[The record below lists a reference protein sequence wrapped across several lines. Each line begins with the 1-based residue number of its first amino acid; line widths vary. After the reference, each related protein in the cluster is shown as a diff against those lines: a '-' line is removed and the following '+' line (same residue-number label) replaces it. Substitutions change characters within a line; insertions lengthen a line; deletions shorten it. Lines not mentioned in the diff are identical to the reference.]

1 MSSPL
6 ALTPASHGSEC
17 ADSGWYGSVQSSL
30 SPVSNALHGMVDVH
44 HEDSVVVARG
54 SDELYDMVADVTR
67 MGEWSPVCKA
77 CWWDEGS
84 GPSVGGWFTGRNE
97 LPERTWETRSEV
109 VVADRGR
116 EFAFVVSA
124 TSTRWGY
131 LFSDVDGGTRITESW
146 DFPPSAVAVF
156 EDRFGDD
163 AEAQIASRA
172 ELARAGIPKTLAAIK
187 RAGENG

>member
-6 ALTPASHGSEC
+6 ALSPASHGSEC
-17 ADSGWYGSVQSSL
+17 ADSGWYGWAQSSL
-30 SPVSNALHGMVDVH
+30 SPVSNTLHGMVDVH

-116 EFAFVVSA
+116 EFAWKVA
-124 TSTRWGY
+124 GRLARWGY
-131 LFSDVDGGTRITESW
+131 TFTPADGGTEVTESW
-146 DFPPSAVAVF
+146 EFLPDGLEMFK
-156 EDRFGDD
+156 ERFGDD
-163 AEAQIASRA
+163 APNQ
-172 ELARAGIPKTLAAIK
+172 
-187 RAGENG
+187 